1 MAADRFPS
9 QRLNALR
16 LKLMQEV
23 LPVGLAVA
31 DRARKGG
38 AKDVI
43 AAFQGDEDPIEQL
56 RQEGAVAASQ
66 VRERLDRVSPGL
78 GNPVMQVEVRDVEPE
93 VSPFTAAPN
102 GANASGDAPQ
112 SDSPHSAI
120 PLSDSQ
126 ELAEGLNRIAARLQL
141 LEQRLGA
148 D

>member
-1 MAADRFPS
+1 MAADRTNA

-43 AAFQGDEDPIEQL
+43 AAFQGDADPIEQL
-56 RQEGAVAASQ
+56 RQEGEVAASQ

-78 GNPVMQVEVRDVEPE
+78 GNPVVKVEVRDVAQDGMGEGLDGGGGG
-93 VSPFTAAPN
+93 AI
-102 GANASGDAPQ
+102 GANGSGGSQASADLHDLEQG
-112 SDSPHSAI
+112 
-120 PLSDSQ
+120 LS
-126 ELAEGLNRIAARLQL
+126 RIAERLQL

-148 D
+148 G

>member
-1 MAADRFPS
+1 MAADRTNA

-43 AAFQGDEDPIEQL
+43 AAFQGDADPIEQL
-56 RQEGAVAASQ
+56 RQEGEVAASQ

-78 GNPVMQVEVRDVEPE
+78 GNPVVKVEVRDVAQDGMGEGLDGGG
-93 VSPFTAAPN
+93 AI
-102 GANASGDAPQ
+102 GANGSGGSQASADLHDLEQG
-112 SDSPHSAI
+112 
-120 PLSDSQ
+120 LS
-126 ELAEGLNRIAARLQL
+126 RIAERLQL

-148 D
+148 G

>member
-1 MAADRFPS
+1 MAADRTNA

-43 AAFQGDEDPIEQL
+43 AAFQGDADPIEQL
-56 RQEGAVAASQ
+56 RQEGEVAASQ

-78 GNPVMQVEVRDVEPE
+78 GNPVVKVEVRDV
-93 VSPFTAAPN
+93 
-102 GANASGDAPQ
+102 
-112 SDSPHSAI
+112 
-120 PLSDSQ
+120 
-126 ELAEGLNRIAARLQL
+126 
-141 LEQRLGA
+141 
-148 D
+148 

>member
-1 MAADRFPS
+1 MAADRTTA

-43 AAFQGDEDPIEQL
+43 AAFQGDADPIEQL
-56 RQEGAVAASQ
+56 RQEGEVAASQ

-78 GNPVMQVEVRDVEPE
+78 GNPVVKVEVRDVVQDGMGEGPDGGGGG
-93 VSPFTAAPN
+93 AI
-102 GANASGDAPQ
+102 GANGSGASQA
-112 SDSPHSAI
+112 SADLHDLEQG
-120 PLSDSQ
+120 LS
-126 ELAEGLNRIAARLQL
+126 RIAERLQL

-148 D
+148 G

>member
-1 MAADRFPS
+1 MAADRTNA

-43 AAFQGDEDPIEQL
+43 AAFQGDVDPIEQL
-56 RQEGAVAASQ
+56 RQEGEVAASQ

-78 GNPVMQVEVRDVEPE
+78 GNPVVKVEVRDVAQDGMGEGLDRG
-93 VSPFTAAPN
+93 FGAAI
-102 GANASGDAPQ
+102 GANGPGGSQASADLHDLEQG
-112 SDSPHSAI
+112 
-120 PLSDSQ
+120 LS
-126 ELAEGLNRIAARLQL
+126 RIAERLQL

-148 D
+148 G

>member
-1 MAADRFPS
+1 MAADRTNA

-43 AAFQGDEDPIEQL
+43 AAFQGDADPIEQL
-56 RQEGAVAASQ
+56 RQEGEVAASQ

-78 GNPVMQVEVRDVEPE
+78 GNPVVKVEVRDVAQDGMGEGLDGG
-93 VSPFTAAPN
+93 FGAAI
-102 GANASGDAPQ
+102 GANGSGASQA
-112 SDSPHSAI
+112 SADLHDLEQG
-120 PLSDSQ
+120 LS
-126 ELAEGLNRIAARLQL
+126 RIAERLQL

-148 D
+148 G